1 MVATES
7 HGLVTTA
14 GVGTTTIGATLS
26 GVSTSTTL
34 TVTPAT
40 VRSIAVSPSSPSI
53 AVGLTVQLTAIATF
67 TDNSTQDVTQLAT
80 WVSMNGAIATV
91 TTAGASRGLVTA
103 VAVGMTNVSAS
114 FGGQS
119 NSAMVNVTSAVLQQI
134 VVSPAS
140 SSLPLGA
147 SAQFTAVGHYS
158 DSSTLDLTTQVTWDS
173 TMQNVAVAQ
182 NAVGS
187 QGVVTA
193 VGQGTTSITATLGG
207 VMGSAS
213 LTVGPA
219 QLVSIALSPM
229 GATLMIAD
237 MQQYTA
243 TGLYTDN
250 STADLTALATWSSD
264 NVTVASFGATAG
276 LLTANAT
283 GTANVSAKYQ
293 SVTGTTGV
301 TVQ

>member
-1 MVATES
+1 
-7 HGLVTTA
+7 
-14 GVGTTTIGATLS
+14 
-26 GVSTSTTL
+26 
-34 TVTPAT
+34 
-40 VRSIAVSPSSPSI
+40 
-53 AVGLTVQLTAIATF
+53 VQLTATATF

-80 WVSMNGAIATV
+80 WVSTNSAFATV
-91 TTAGASRGLVTA
+91 STAGGSRGLVTA

-114 FGGQS
+114 FGGQTG
-119 NSAMVNVTSAVLQQI
+119 ATMVNVTSAVLQMI
-134 VVSPAS
+134 VVTPAS
-140 SSLPLGA
+140 SLLPLGA

-158 DSSTLDLTTQVTWDS
+158 DSSTLDLTTQVTWGS
-173 TMQNVAVAQ
+173 TMETFAVAS
-182 NAVGS
+182 NGAGS

-193 VGQGTTSITATLGG
+193 VGQGTTSITASLGG
-207 VMGSAS
+207 VMGSTS

-219 QLVSIALSPM
+219 QLVSIAVTPM
-229 GATLMIAD
+229 DATLMIGD

-264 NVTVASFGATAG
+264 NGTVASFGAGG
-276 LLTANAT
+276 LLTANAS

-293 SVTGTTGV
+293 SITGTTGV